1 MEKRAAVFDVEHGD
15 PGHVVSGTQFA
26 SSAWWAMGVGRVH
39 GQRPDTKRLVV
50 VVQTSLTATSGSSS
64 WGGYG
69 ARRGGLSRLS
79 LAGGEGTKT
88 LPKKQRRVT
97 QAGGNLVRPRG
108 FTSRARLQPAVSDKV
123 VPPKF
128 RGEGNGEGGQ
138 QKRIEAHARGA
149 RENEW
154 KLAAGVPGLGWAL

>member
-1 MEKRAAVFDVEHGD
+1 VEKRAAVFDVEHGD

-50 VVQTSLTATSGSSS
+50 VQTSLTATSGSSS

-88 LPKKQRRVT
+88 LPKKQRLQDPKGANVLALPVL
-97 QAGGNLVRPRG
+97 AGV
-108 FTSRARLQPAVSDKV
+108 LQPT
-123 VPPKF
+123 
-128 RGEGNGEGGQ
+128 RG
-138 QKRIEAHARGA
+138 
-149 RENEW
+149 
-154 KLAAGVPGLGWAL
+154 L